1 MQANHKFG
9 ENNAVLVTAFHP
21 LLGKVG
27 AVVVTQDMEA
37 GEEVKSP
44 SNLDFNLTGTKWDN
58 HVSQVSLDYGYQPEN
73 SPGWYSKLWIQY
85 QVVCAEKVLGR
96 QSKLHSEVTVNLF
109 RRS

>member
-44 SNLDFNLTGTKWDN
+44 SNLTGRR
-58 HVSQVSLDYGYQPEN
+58 G
-73 SPGWYSKLWIQY
+73 
-85 QVVCAEKVLGR
+85 
-96 QSKLHSEVTVNLF
+96 QSGIIMCP
-109 RRS
+109 R